1 MQRPHLTVIARETDL
16 YGASPNDSAGRGCKM
31 SVGTCGKS
39 CAHQTCVTTVLDL
52 SCGAHPTVPRVRT
65 IQLPERHVFL
75 TLALGMVP
83 FSGPKPLWMQSRV
96 LVHLP
101 SAHDSSLRERPG
113 GAEFSRVLWPT
124 LPDAVLLSP
133 LPVST
138 PTLAHIPVSS
148 IASHLPL
155 GSLRSCCHEQQD
167 SEPLY
172 VLHWGWAIRHA
183 LPAPCCGALPASLLL
198 GCSWLKAV

>member
-113 GAEFSRVLWPT
+113 GAEFSRVLCCASFPT
-124 LPDAVLLSP
+124 PSVHSHPCTHSSFFHCLSP
-133 LPVST
+133 STGIFKKLLP
-138 PTLAHIPVSS
+138 
-148 IASHLPL
+148 
-155 GSLRSCCHEQQD
+155 
-167 SEPLY
+167 
-172 VLHWGWAIRHA
+172 
-183 LPAPCCGALPASLLL
+183 
-198 GCSWLKAV
+198 